1 MFTALRDLYNS
12 MDKSGAAIPPMI
24 FIQVLHMAYPQFA
37 EKSEHGGFA
46 QQVRN
51 FASVFWNWFSA
62 TVYVLIDVRYSEFD
76 LMQDA
81 NECWTE
87 VVRCLQ
93 QEVDVPQELSKVNW
107 TCAWC
112 QFKSENFKRLTTKLT
127 VIWNQENRLF
137 LVNILINKNQHCYWI
152 YISILW

>member
-1 MFTALRDLYNS
+1 

-51 FASVFWNWFSA
+51 FASVFWNWFSMLQF
-62 TVYVLIDVRYSEFD
+62 TCLLMYPKFD
-76 LMQDA
+76 FIQDA

-127 VIWNQENRLF
+127 VIWNQENILF
-137 LVNILINKNQHCYWI
+137 LVNISINKNQHCYWI

>member
-51 FASVFWNWFSA
+51 FASVFWN
-62 TVYVLIDVRYSEFD
+62 
-76 LMQDA
+76 
-81 NECWTE
+81 
-87 VVRCLQ
+87 
-93 QEVDVPQELSKVNW
+93 
-107 TCAWC
+107 
-112 QFKSENFKRLTTKLT
+112 
-127 VIWNQENRLF
+127 
-137 LVNILINKNQHCYWI
+137 
-152 YISILW
+152 